1 MSGWTRVPPLRARSS
16 SQYAKR
22 RGTYVIAIL
31 NMPGFASSEGPP
43 MPTVINWQNMVG
55 IKKLTRILPILIIGD
70 LNGGDGWIDGYIIA
84 TWQESIGGG

>member
-1 MSGWTRVPPLRARSS
+1 
-16 SQYAKR
+16 
-22 RGTYVIAIL
+22 
-31 NMPGFASSEGPP
+31 